1 MFAHK
6 SKIKENSSVSKNC
19 YQWQIFFLG
28 MIVSKE
34 FLGGLYPDMC
44 IYMKSDFQ
52 VMVRD
57 CNKAVISNFKFL
69 KIKLGNG

>member
-1 MFAHK
+1 MFVHK
-6 SKIKENSSVSKNC
+6 AKSRKISSVSKNC
-19 YQWQIFFLG
+19 YHRQIFFLG

-44 IYMKSDFQ
+44 IYMTSDFQ
-52 VMVRD
+52 FMVRD

-69 KIKLGNG
+69 KNKIG

>member
-34 FLGGLYPDMC
+34 FLRGLHPDMC
-44 IYMKSDFQ
+44 MYMTSDFQ
-52 VMVRD
+52 FMVRD

-69 KIKLGNG
+69 KNKIG

>member
-1 MFAHK
+1 MFVHK
-6 SKIKENSSVSKNC
+6 SEIKKNFICIKNC

-44 IYMKSDFQ
+44 IYMTSDFQ
-52 VMVRD
+52 FMVRD

-69 KIKLGNG
+69 KNKIG

>member
-6 SKIKENSSVSKNC
+6 SEIKKNFIC
-19 YQWQIFFLG
+19 IKKLLPVTDFFLG

-44 IYMKSDFQ
+44 IYMTSDFQ
-52 VMVRD
+52 FMVRD

-69 KIKLGNG
+69 KNKIG